1 MLRRASVLLG
11 LAVLL
16 SLLFPVG
23 AVLKEGGIEPSA
35 LRLPGMDLAALCAV
49 VALLPALLLARDA
62 KLALRVPRWNAWIAL
77 LPLFSLLFI
86 LLHVSWSGELAGAW
100 LRDAI
105 AEGTLPLRVSEATV
119 LRVAELA
126 ARLGVLVCLV
136 GVLVNLESVP
146 EEEPPVPQRRRKK

>member
-16 SLLFPVG
+16 SLLFPVR
-23 AVLKEGGIEPSA
+23 VLLKEGGIEPSTVGLA
-35 LRLPGMDLAALCAV
+35 GIDLAGICALVAV
-49 VALLPALLLARDA
+49 APALLLARDA
-62 KLALRVPRWNAWIAL
+62 ELAQRLPRWNPWIVL
-77 LPLFSLLFI
+77 LALFSLLF
-86 LLHVSWSGELAGAW
+86 LLSHASWSEEWAGAW

-105 AEGTLPLRVSEATV
+105 AQGGVQVSDGAV
-119 LRVAELA
+119 LQAVEFS

-146 EEEPPVPQRRRKK
+146 DDVESLLPRRRRQ